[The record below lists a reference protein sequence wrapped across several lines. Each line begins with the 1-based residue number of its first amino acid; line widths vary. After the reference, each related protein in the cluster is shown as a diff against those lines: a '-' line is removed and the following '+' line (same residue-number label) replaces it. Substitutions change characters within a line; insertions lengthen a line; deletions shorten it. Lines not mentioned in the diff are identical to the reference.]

1 MINNKKLLAIV
12 PVRAGSQRVKN
23 KNLRKFAG
31 SSLLEIKL
39 KRLKQIKEIDEILVS
54 SDSNKMLNIAKRF
67 NLSTHKRKKY
77 FASSKATNSEF
88 FKNLAENINSD
99 YVLYSPVTTPLISK
113 KTIQRCINS
122 LKQKNKKNYK
132 SVATVKLLK
141 HHMWLN
147 NKPLNYKVSKS
158 PSSQDLPN
166 IMAITY
172 GCCIIKR
179 SDMLKFKNVVTDKS
193 RFIVLDD
200 IEATDIDN
208 ELDFKIAEYLF
219 KIKN

>member
-23 KNLRKFAG
+23 KNMRKFAG
-31 SSLLEIKL
+31 SNLLEIKL

-54 SDSNKMLNIAKRF
+54 SDSNKMLNIAKKF
-67 NLSTHKRKKY
+67 NLSTHKREKY

-113 KTIQRCINS
+113 KTIRRCINS
-122 LKQKNKKNYK
+122 LKPKNKKYYK

-172 GCCIIKR
+172 GCCILKR
-179 SDMLKFKNVVTDKS
+179 TDMLKFKNVVTDKS
-193 RFIVLDD
+193 KFIVLDD